1 MTYIEFF
8 NNVAIENV
16 CACLTDVPQRV
27 IYIGRDTGIIESKIK
42 KYKRVFSDRGYSDI
56 EFIPMEVEKDNLE
69 NAVSVLQKIVDTY
82 PDCAFGI
89 TGGDEIALMAF
100 GIVYERNRDKNIQI
114 HRFNIAHNTICDCDK
129 DGKTVFK
136 TLPELTVEENIQL
149 YGGDVLFGDVFS
161 EHTYEWDF
169 NEDFIKD
176 IENIWNVCKG
186 NVRLWNTQINVFSAA
201 VKVGTL
207 SEDKLTVIA
216 KKSKIREELNKSNA
230 SYKIIRGIVAY
241 LRKHGLLTDFN
252 ETVTELSL
260 SFKNPQVRRCLVKA
274 GQALEMK
281 TFLVAKSLRDEN
293 GNKLYNDAVNGVFID
308 WDGRFHN
315 DKEEGIYDTENEID
329 ILLMHGIVP
338 VFISCKNGIVDAD
351 ELYKLNTVA
360 YRFGGKYAKKVLVA
374 TSIPK
379 DKESGK
385 YLIQRARDMNIRL
398 IMNVQDFKTDDIYKE
413 KMKNLW
419 R

>member
-16 CACLTDVPQRV
+16 CACLTNVPKRV
-27 IYIGRDTGIIESKIK
+27 IYIGRDTAIIESKIK
-42 KYKRVFSDRGYSDI
+42 KYNRVFSDRGHNI
-56 EFIPMEVEKDNLE
+56 EFIPMAVERDNLE
-69 NAVSVLQKIVDTY
+69 NAVSVLQKIVDSY

-100 GIVYERNRDKNIQI
+100 GIVYERNRNKNIQI

-129 DGKTVFK
+129 DGKTVYK
-136 TLPELTVEENIQL
+136 DLPVLSAEENIQL
-149 YGGDVLFGDVFS
+149 YGGDVLYGDVFGDD
-161 EHTYEWDF
+161 TYMWDF
-169 NEDFIKD
+169 TEDFVKD

-186 NVRLWNTQINVFSAA
+186 NVRLWNTQISVFEAA
-201 VKVGTL
+201 FKVGV
-207 SEDKLTVIA
+207 SDEDKLYVTADKDKI
-216 KKSKIREELNKSNA
+216 KKELDKNHA
-230 SYKIIRGIVAY
+230 SYKIVKGMVNY
-241 LRKHGLLTDFN
+241 LKKHGLLTHFS
-252 ETVTELSL
+252 ETDTELSL
-260 SFKNPQVRRCLVKA
+260 GFKNPQVRRCLIKA

-281 TFLVAKSLRDEN
+281 TLLIARSLQDDN
-293 GNKLYNDAVNGVFID
+293 GNKLYNDAVNGVLID

-315 DKEEGIYDTENEID
+315 ESVDGIYDTENEID

-338 VFISCKNGIVDAD
+338 VFISCKNGVVDAD

-360 YRFGGKYAKKVLVA
+360 LRFGGKYAKKVLVA

-379 DKESGK
+379 EKESGK
-385 YLIQRARDMNIRL
+385 YLIQRARDMNIKL
-398 IMNVQDFKTDDIYKE
+398 ITDVQKFNTDDEFKA
-413 KMKNLW
+413 KMLKLW

>member
-27 IYIGRDTGIIESKIK
+27 IYIGRDTDIIESKIK
-42 KYKRVFSDRGYSDI
+42 KYNRVFAKRGHTI
-56 EFIPMEVEKDNLE
+56 EFIPIAVQRDNLE
-69 NAVSVLQKIVDTY
+69 NAVCVLQKIVDTY
-82 PDCAFGI
+82 PNCAFGI

-114 HRFNIAHNTICDCDK
+114 HRFNITHNTICDCDK

-136 TLPELTVEENIQL
+136 NLPILSAEENIRL
-149 YGGDVLFGDVFS
+149 YGGDILYGDVFS
-161 EHTYEWDF
+161 DDTYKWNFNQDF
-169 NEDFIKD
+169 VND

-186 NVRLWNTQINVFSAA
+186 NVRLWNTQINVFGAA
-201 VKVGTL
+201 VKVGVS
-207 SEDKLTVIA
+207 SEDKLYVTADKEKI
-216 KKSKIREELNKSNA
+216 KKELDKNHS
-230 SYKIIRGIVAY
+230 SYKIIKGIVAY
-241 LRKHGLLTDFN
+241 LKKYGLLTHFS
-252 ETVTELSL
+252 ETEDELTL
-260 SFKNPQVRRCLVKA
+260 GFKNPQVRRCLIKA

-281 TFLVAKSLRDEN
+281 TFLIADSVIDDN
-293 GNKLYNDAVNGVFID
+293 GNKLYNDALNGVLID
-308 WDGRFHN
+308 WDGRFHTTSV
-315 DKEEGIYDTENEID
+315 EGIYDTENEID

-338 VFISCKNGIVDAD
+338 VFVSCKNGIVDAD

-360 YRFGGKYAKKVLVA
+360 LRFGGKYAKKVLVA

-398 IMNVQDFKTDDIYKE
+398 ITDVQKFKTDDEFKE
-413 KMKNLW
+413 KMTNLW

>member
-16 CACLTDVPQRV
+16 CACLTNVPKRV
-27 IYIGRDTGIIESKIK
+27 IYIGRDTAIIESKIK
-42 KYKRVFSDRGYSDI
+42 KYNRVFSDRGHNI
-56 EFIPMEVEKDNLE
+56 EFIPMAVERDNLE

-100 GIVYERNRDKNIQI
+100 GIVYERNRNKNIQI

-129 DGKTVFK
+129 DGKTVYK
-136 TLPELTVEENIQL
+136 DLPVLSAEENIQL
-149 YGGDVLFGDVFS
+149 YGGDVLYGDVFGDD
-161 EHTYEWDF
+161 TYMWDF
-169 NEDFIKD
+169 TEDFVKD

-186 NVRLWNTQINVFSAA
+186 NVRLWNTQISVFEAA
-201 VKVGTL
+201 FKVGV
-207 SEDKLTVIA
+207 SDEDKLYVTA
-216 KKSKIREELNKSNA
+216 EKDKIKRELDKNHA
-230 SYKIIRGIVAY
+230 SYKIVKGMVNY
-241 LRKHGLLTDFN
+241 LKKHGLLTHFS
-252 ETVTELSL
+252 ETDTELSL
-260 SFKNPQVRRCLVKA
+260 GFKNPQVRRCLIKA

-281 TFLVAKSLRDEN
+281 TLLIARSLQDDN
-293 GNKLYNDAVNGVFID
+293 GNKLYNDAVNGVLID

-315 DKEEGIYDTENEID
+315 ESVDGIYDTENEID

-338 VFISCKNGIVDAD
+338 VFISCKNGVVDAD

-360 YRFGGKYAKKVLVA
+360 LRFGGKYAKKVLVA

-379 DKESGK
+379 EKESGK
-385 YLIQRARDMNIRL
+385 YLIQRARDMNIKL
-398 IMNVQDFKTDDIYKE
+398 ITDVQKFNTDDEFKA
-413 KMKNLW
+413 KMLKLW